1 MHEEKERNNFAGTDS
16 LLGLTNIKVW
26 SPFKS
31 GLFLLS
37 TLYAIPFAVRKYGT
51 ESV

>member
-1 MHEEKERNNFAGTDS
+1 MHKEKERNNFAGTDS
-16 LLGLTNIKVW
+16 LLGLPNIKVL

-31 GLFLLS
+31 DLSLLS
-37 TLYAIPFAVRKYGT
+37 TLYAVPFTVRKYGT